1 MLINSFQISIEYSLQ
16 YIPRREG
23 NKENMASLRRSSVKL
38 TNLGRGN
45 VDLKMVITQLKTV
58 KENASSYTK
67 AQEKSMEDVEKW
79 ALKEENRAIQDCSQK
94 MKEIFELW
102 TDAQHQFV
110 ECVEELRHNF
120 KMILEGNVY
129 NMIRNRKPLFEQI

>member
-1 MLINSFQISIEYSLQ
+1 
-16 YIPRREG
+16 
-23 NKENMASLRRSSVKL
+23 MASLRRSSVKL

-129 NMIRNRKPLFEQI
+129 NMIGNRKPLGEILVE